1 MKRFLSV
8 LVLSCFYL
16 CCSGGGDSSEH
27 TIKYTV
33 TATVATAQI
42 IYCNQYG
49 KATVLSAQP
58 LPFEIEF
65 SRTGGSVAYVTAYFN
80 TGNTSQ
86 TVSANVYV
94 DNQLRGTNSHTT
106 YTDWF
111 LPSKDELNKMYVNLH
126 SGTDENA
133 VTFTPVG
140 SFINENYWSST
151 ENNATTANSQDFTDG
166 TQSTFV
172 KTKIYVT
179 RAARTFV
186 DTTAK
191 YALRDAG
198 PEKGYI
204 FYEDTATPGGGNS
217 TFYETSP
224 GNLDINCMWSNITDT
239 AVGAGAQNTALGT
252 GAANTAAITAQ
263 AGHTVSI
270 ADYASTFD
278 DEANVT
284 VSANY

>member
-1 MKRFLSV
+1 M
-8 LVLSCFYL
+8 LSCFCL
-16 CCSGGGDSSEH
+16 SCSGGGDSSEH

-33 TATVATAQI
+33 TATVSSAQI
-42 IYCNQYG
+42 TYCNQYG
-49 KATVLSAQP
+49 KATVLSAQS

-65 SRTGGSVAYVTAYFN
+65 SRIGGSVAYVTAYFN
-80 TGNTSQ
+80 TGKTSQ

-94 DNQLRGTNSHTT
+94 DNQLLGTDIHTT

-140 SFINENYWSST
+140 NFINENYWSST
-151 ENNATTANSQDFTDG
+151 ENDATTANSQDFTDG
-166 TQSTFV
+166 TQSTFE

-191 YALRDAG
+191 YALRDVG

-204 FYEDTATPGGGNS
+204 FYEDTTTPGGGNS

-224 GNLDINCMWSNITDT
+224 RNLDINCTWSNITDT
-239 AVGAGAQNTALGT
+239 AVGAGAQNTAIGT
-252 GAANTAAITAQ
+252 GSANTAAIVAQ
-263 AGHTVSI
+263 GGHTESM
-270 ADYASTFD
+270 ANYANTFD

-284 VSANY
+284 VSVTY